1 MEQKIFSPLRYPG
14 AKSNLVDYISC
25 LVSRE
30 YTDLNY
36 TIIEPYAGSSII
48 SLSLIYNQQAKNAI
62 IVERDPLIFAFWS
75 IVFSNPDE
83 LISRVNSLEV
93 SINTWH
99 KFQKYRK
106 AITPDDFPLIDMAVA
121 GFFFNRTNFSG
132 ILKANPIGGLQQKS
146 KYKIDCRF
154 NKKRLIEQI
163 ELIATLQ
170 DKIEVH
176 FDDALDFMK
185 KNQFQFKAFP
195 CLLYIDPP
203 YFAMGK
209 SLYRYWY
216 EMDDH
221 VQLANFL
228 LNLKDSVRWLVS
240 YDCHPEVEAL
250 YNKNIKQQIHFDY
263 SVRTRKSELELLISN
278 MEIPPW
284 EIAIPNIR

>member
-1 MEQKIFSPLRYPG
+1 MPKITSPLRYPG
-14 AKSNLVDYISC
+14 SKSNLVDYISC
-25 LVSRE
+25 LVTKE
-30 YTDLNY
+30 FPDYNC
-36 TIIEPYAGSSII
+36 TIIEPYAGSSIV
-48 SLSLIYNQQAKNAI
+48 SLSLVFNQQAKNAI

-83 LISRVNSLEV
+83 LVSRINSLEV
-93 SINTWH
+93 SIDTWH

-106 AITPDDFPLIDMAVA
+106 AIMPNDYPLIDMAVA
-121 GFFFNRTNFSG
+121 GFFFNRTNYSG

-154 NKKRLIEQI
+154 NKKRLTEQI
-163 ELIATLQ
+163 KLIATLNN
-170 DKIEVH
+170 KVEVY
-176 FDDALDFMK
+176 FGDALDFMK
-185 KNQFQFKAFP
+185 KNQFRFRTFP

-221 VQLANFL
+221 IQLANFL
-228 LNLKDSVRWLVS
+228 LSLKNSIKWLVS
-240 YDCHPEVEAL
+240 YDCHPEIEAL

-284 EIAIPNIR
+284 EVAISNIK